1 MLLLQISLWHTVCT
15 FLRVARS
22 DRLEVDNKWALLL
35 QISLLWHTV
44 CRLCTF
50 NSQAIWKVK
59 AEGKLHFFAWLFVQ
73 GKIQTADNL
82 LLKGIHC
89 EPVCCLCAQDMETA
103 AHLCLHCCYAWE
115 VWCLVHS
122 WSQGLVGIPVHDV
135 DIQDWWN
142 STLQAT
148 CAENKSRAAALLIY
162 MAWNI
167 WNERNRRIFQG
178 ISQTPARILGL
189 IKEEMAIRR
198 LL

>member
-1 MLLLQISLWHTVCT
+1 MLLLQIS
-15 FLRVARS
+15 
-22 DRLEVDNKWALLL
+22 
-35 QISLLWHTV
+35 LWHTV

-89 EPVCCLCAQDMETA
+89 EPVCCLCAQEMETA
-103 AHLCLHCCYAWE
+103 VHLYLHCCYARE

-122 WSQGLVGIPVHDV
+122 WSEGLAGIPVHGV

-142 STLQAT
+142 STLQITWPGIFGTKGTDEFFRVSHKLQQGFSVAIWRQTCEGWAAT
-148 CAENKSRAAALLIY
+148 LVS
-162 MAWNI
+162 
-167 WNERNRRIFQG
+167 
-178 ISQTPARILGL
+178 
-189 IKEEMAIRR
+189 
-198 LL
+198 